1 MVGDLACQNISKKDA
16 VSWCF
21 FYINAGSVCIFT
33 TNKEQ
38 SLDERNEIVKDQL
51 SQTTN
56 SYISSLKKH
65 QRNSSIPPWL
75 KPIKRTI
82 SKE

>member
-1 MVGDLACQNISKKDA
+1 MQYPGVFD
-16 VSWCF
+16 
-21 FYINAGSVCIFT
+21 INAGSVCIFT

-65 QRNSSIPPWL
+65 QSNSSIPPWL

>member
-1 MVGDLACQNISKKDA
+1 MQYPGVFD
-16 VSWCF
+16 
-21 FYINAGSVCIFT
+21 INAGSVCIFT
-33 TNKEQ
+33 NNKEQ